1 MKVFDLSDDIL
12 EMIKDFVFEYRSKKV
27 LEEFNHE
34 WGVRRP
40 YLKLFQIG
48 RKLNVGRL
56 FLNKDT
62 RKMHII
68 SFPEKY
74 YISGVPLRSILDFR
88 YHHVYEPYRWGL
100 IIDVKNTKVQS
111 MINEICQKNDWDDL
125 PQNATICSYLLKKEE
140 GREW

>member
-40 YLKLFQIG
+40 YLTLFQIG

-68 SFPEKY
+68 SFPERY

-88 YHHVYEPYRWGL
+88 YHPIYEPYRWGL

-125 PQNATICSYLLKKEE
+125 PQNATICSYLLKNEE
-140 GREW
+140 GRE

>member
-68 SFPEKY
+68 SFPERY
-74 YISGVPLRSILDFR
+74 YISGVPLLSILDFR
-88 YHHVYEPYRWGL
+88 YHPIYEPYRWGL

-111 MINEICQKNDWDDL
+111 MINEICQKNDWDNL
-125 PQNATICSYLLKKEE
+125 TQNATICSYLLKKEE
-140 GREW
+140 GREY